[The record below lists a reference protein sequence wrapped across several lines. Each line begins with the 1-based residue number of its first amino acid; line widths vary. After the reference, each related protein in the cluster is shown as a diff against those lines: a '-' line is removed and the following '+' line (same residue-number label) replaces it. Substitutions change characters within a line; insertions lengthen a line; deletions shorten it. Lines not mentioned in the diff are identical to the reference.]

1 MTDEVRA
8 YFERS
13 ATTFDSLYDE
23 KATWFWRWV
32 NSTFRRDIY
41 ERFLLTMEHV
51 EKYGI
56 QSVLD
61 VGCGSGR
68 YEVGLADFGVKEAVG
83 IDFSEDMIALAREA
97 VGERPGYQFLCA
109 DFLTTTFE
117 RRFEVVVAMG
127 LFDYLS
133 DPLVALQRMAG
144 LADHSVIASFPSI
157 SFYRTPIRRVRYRI
171 KNCPVYFYT
180 PKQIRDLSDR
190 AGFSRLEL
198 HKIRGAGMDYFARF
212 FK

>member
-1 MTDEVRA
+1 MTDEVRT

-23 KATWFWRWV
+23 KATWFWRHV
-32 NSTFRRDIY
+32 NATFRRDIY

-51 EKYGI
+51 EKHHI
-56 QSVLD
+56 KSVLD

-68 YEVGLADFGVKEAVG
+68 YEVGFAELGVEEVLG
-83 IDFSEDMIALAREA
+83 IDFSEDMIDLAREA
-97 VGERPGYQFLCA
+97 VRGETTYRFLCA
-109 DFLTTTFE
+109 DFLATE
-117 RRFEVVVAMG
+117 IDRPYELVVGMG

-133 DPLVALQRMAG
+133 DPLTALRKMAR
-144 LADHSVIASFPSI
+144 LADHSVVASFPSI
-157 SFYRTPIRRVRYRI
+157 SLYRTPIRRVRYRI

-180 PKQIRDLSDR
+180 PEQIRELSER
-190 AGFSRLEL
+190 AGFGRLEL
-198 HKIRGAGMDYFARF
+198 VKVRGAGMDYFARF